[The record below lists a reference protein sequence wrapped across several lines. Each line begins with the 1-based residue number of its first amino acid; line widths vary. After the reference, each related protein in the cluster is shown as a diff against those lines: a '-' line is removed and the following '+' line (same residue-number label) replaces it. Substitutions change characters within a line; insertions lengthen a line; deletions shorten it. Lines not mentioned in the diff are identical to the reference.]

1 MRIRNSTIGSS
12 GVSRSAVDWV
22 MVALLGL
29 FLALIFGVVLWLQY
43 STVATT
49 V

>member
-1 MRIRNSTIGSS
+1 MRNRNSTIGSS

-22 MVALLGL
+22 MVALFGL
-29 FLALIFGVVLWLQY
+29 FLALIVGVVLWLQY